1 VARRGGR
8 GVGWRTLAASVGATF
23 ATAPL
28 TAAALGTVS
37 LAGIVLNFAA
47 IPLAAVAVPG
57 VVASLAIAPFLSR
70 VASALAAG
78 AGLGLWGLEAL
89 ARAGAAIPYGHL
101 VMAAGP
107 GAAMPWLLVL
117 GIGASLIGSRNT
129 LAEAGRRS
137 LLVATVSVWAFL
149 VIPFAPRAD
158 GGSGLA
164 LHFLDVGQGDAAAIR
179 TPGGHWVLVD
189 AGPRTPGSD
198 AGRSVVVP
206 FLRRHGVGRLEMI
219 VLSHAHADHL
229 GGIPAVLDRLPTAEV
244 LDPAAL
250 TDDPLYTSFLSQVEE
265 LQTAWVPARRGA
277 GFDLD
282 GVRFR
287 VLHPDTLWAGWGTDL
302 NEDSI
307 VLLVE
312 YGRFQALLGG
322 DAGLPVE
329 AALRGRV
336 GPIEVLKV
344 GHHGSRGA
352 TGESWLRELQ
362 PITAVISVGENRY
375 GHPSPEA
382 LGRLAAAG
390 VEIWRTDREG
400 TVSIFT
406 DGDSFTVRAR
416 RGSVTHP
423 ASDP

>member
-1 VARRGGR
+1 VVTV
-8 GVGWRTLAASVGATF
+8 GVW
-23 ATAPL
+23 
-28 TAAALGTVS
+28 
-37 LAGIVLNFAA
+37 
-47 IPLAAVAVPG
+47 
-57 VVASLAIAPFLSR
+57 ASL
-70 VASALAAG
+70 V
-78 AGLGLWGLEAL
+78 
-89 ARAGAAIPYGHL
+89 
-101 VMAAGP
+101 V
-107 GAAMPWLLVL
+107 V
-117 GIGASLIGSRNT
+117 
-129 LAEAGRRS
+129 
-137 LLVATVSVWAFL
+137 
-149 VIPFAPRAD
+149 FAPRAD
-158 GGSGLA
+158 GGSGLT
-164 LHFLDVGQGDAAAIR
+164 LHFLDVGQGDAIAIR
-179 TPGGHWVLVD
+179 TPGGHWLLVD

-206 FLRRHGVGRLEMI
+206 FLRRHGVGRLELI
-219 VLSHAHADHL
+219 AVSHAHADHL
-229 GGIPAVLDRLPTAEV
+229 GGVPAVLDRIATAEV

-250 TDDPLYTSFLSQVEE
+250 TDDPLYTSFLSQLEE
-265 LQTAWVPARRGA
+265 QATAWVPARRGDR
-277 GFDLD
+277 FDLD
-282 GVRFR
+282 GVRFG

-329 AALRGRV
+329 AALHGRV
-336 GPIEVLKV
+336 GSVEVLKV

-352 TGESWLRELQ
+352 TGEAWLQELR
-362 PITAVISVGENRY
+362 PIAAVVSVGENRY

-400 TVSIFT
+400 TISIST

-416 RGSVTHP
+416 RGSVTYP